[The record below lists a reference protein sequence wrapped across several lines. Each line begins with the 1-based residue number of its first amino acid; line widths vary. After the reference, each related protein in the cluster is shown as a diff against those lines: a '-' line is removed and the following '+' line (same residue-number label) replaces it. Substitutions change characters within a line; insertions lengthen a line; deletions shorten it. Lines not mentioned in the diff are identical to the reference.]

1 MNRFFSVDA
10 CDKIMRKRGR
20 YDKDDKRP
28 RTGKGKRERTH
39 FPFGF
44 LRALVVSIRSAWS
57 IQSVR
62 AGDTTCKILG
72 AVKIVSANDRTG
84 FFYIKSSRT
93 LLVGIPK
100 DNIIAVQNPKTVAF
114 FPIQQM
120 LKTARLHIRDV
131 ENIAFTT
138 TENFDDIT
146 EQEDAKEDLWDEFME
161 YIREKKRRKSGGEVL
176 QFKVVKDVDDI
187 DKDK

>member
-1 MNRFFSVDA
+1 M
-10 CDKIMRKRGR
+10 
-20 YDKDDKRP
+20 
-28 RTGKGKRERTH
+28 
-39 FPFGF
+39 
-44 LRALVVSIRSAWS
+44 
-57 IQSVR
+57 
-62 AGDTTCKILG
+62 
-72 AVKIVSANDRTG
+72 SANDRTG